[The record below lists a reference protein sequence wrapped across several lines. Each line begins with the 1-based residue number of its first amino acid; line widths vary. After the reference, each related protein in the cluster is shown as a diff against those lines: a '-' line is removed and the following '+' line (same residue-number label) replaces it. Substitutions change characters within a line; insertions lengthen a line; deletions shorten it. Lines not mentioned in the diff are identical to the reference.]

1 VNDPYARRLSR
12 VTDEVAAEG
21 LDALVVGPSPD
32 LVYLI
37 GYAPPP
43 LERATLLVLRPGSE
57 PTLIVPELERPRATS
72 SPAGDLVA
80 VTGWVDG
87 ADPYATL
94 AGLVSARGRIA
105 VSDRLWAVHLLRLQ
119 TALPGTSFTPGDP
132 VIGRIRAV
140 KDENELAAL
149 REAGAAADAS
159 FRELCAGRFLGRTEA
174 DVATDLAGL
183 LVANGHGRA
192 DFTIVASGPNS
203 ASPHHD
209 PGDRTISAA
218 DVIVL
223 DFGGELRGYFSDTTR
238 TVVVREPPAGFEDVY
253 RVVHDA
259 QEAAFGVVAPGVA
272 AQEVDRAARRM
283 IQAAGYETF
292 FIHRIGHGIGLE
304 LHEPPY
310 LVEGNDVPLIPGMTF
325 SIEPGVYL
333 EGRFGVRI
341 EDIVAVTPDGAERF
355 NRSTRDLQ
363 VVE

>member
-1 VNDPYARRLSR
+1 
-12 VTDEVAAEG
+12 VTDEVAADG

-32 LVYLI
+32 FLYLT

-57 PTLIVPELERPRATS
+57 PTIIVPELERPLAAA
-72 SPAGDLVA
+72 SPAGDLMA

-87 ADPYATL
+87 EDPYLAL
-94 AGLVSARGRIA
+94 AGLVPARGRIA

-119 TALPGTSFTPGDP
+119 TALPETSFASGDP
-132 VIGRIRAV
+132 VIGRVRAV
-140 KDENELAAL
+140 KDEDELAAL
-149 REAGAAADAS
+149 RDAAAAADAA
-159 FRELCAGRFLGRTEA
+159 FREICAGRFLGRTEA
-174 DVATDLAGL
+174 AVAADLAGL
-183 LVANGHGRA
+183 LVSNGHDRA

-209 PGDRTISAA
+209 PGGRAISASDA
-218 DVIVL
+218 IVM

-238 TVVVREPPAGFEDVY
+238 TVVVREPPGGFEDVY
-253 RVVHDA
+253 RVVRDA
-259 QEAAFGVVAPGVA
+259 QEAAFGVVAPGIA
-272 AQEVDRAARRM
+272 AQEVDRVARRV
-283 IQAAGYETF
+283 IEAAGYGAS
-292 FIHRIGHGIGLE
+292 FIHRTGHGIGLE

-310 LVEGNDVPLIPGMTF
+310 LVEGNDIPLMPGMTF

-341 EDIVAVTPDGAERF
+341 EDIVAVTPEGGERF
-355 NRSTRDLQ
+355 NRSPRDLQ